1 MATKKKAKVMS
12 KEELTEKLTLTL
24 EQEEK
29 AVKKSKK
36 SSDKKP
42 VEKALKVTKKVIKKA
57 EEQVEEKKPAEAE
70 KAEKPVEEKN
80 HVEAKKAPVAKKAP
94 AIKKATAKKAEKKAE
109 KEENPMDKFFPKTI
123 EVEGTKFS
131 RVQISSWEEF
141 KTFVEACQ
149 GEGSTHVVIACNW
162 PKKYK
167 KDYDANNQGEKL
179 FPKDGFEH
187 DLDLLEVLMLQQT
200 RETAITVS
208 ILTEAVILFREDYFE
223 LTDFGYFLENGMPF
237 MIYTYTDSEE

>member
-1 MATKKKAKVMS
+1 MATKKNAKVMS
-12 KEELTEKLTLTL
+12 KEELVEKLVL

-36 SSDKKP
+36 SSVKKP
-42 VEKALKVTKKVIKKA
+42 VEKALKVTKKATKKA
-57 EEQVEEKKPAEAE
+57 EKVEEPKVEEPKAEPKKPAKKTAT
-70 KAEKPVEEKN
+70 KAS
-80 HVEAKKAPVAKKAP
+80 AT
-94 AIKKATAKKAEKKAE
+94 KKATAKKAEKK
-109 KEENPMDKFFPKTI
+109 ENPMDKFFPETI
-123 EVEGTKFS
+123 EVEGTEFS

-141 KTFVEACQ
+141 KHFVEACQ
-149 GEGSTHVVIACNW
+149 EEGSNHVVIACNW

-167 KDYDANNQGEKL
+167 KEYDANNQGEKL
-179 FPKDGFEH
+179 FPKDGFEY
-187 DLDLLEVLMLQQT
+187 DLDLQEVLMLQQT

>member
-1 MATKKKAKVMS
+1 MATKKNAKVMS
-12 KEELTEKLTLTL
+12 KEELVEKLTL

-36 SSDKKP
+36 SSGKKP
-42 VEKALKVTKKVIKKA
+42 TEKALKVAKKVTKKA
-57 EEQVEEKKPAEAE
+57 EKQVEEKTP
-70 KAEKPVEEKN
+70 
-80 HVEAKKAPVAKKAP
+80 VEAKKAPVAKKAP
-94 AIKKATAKKAEKKAE
+94 AIKKATAKKAEKE
-109 KEENPMDKFFPKTI
+109 KENPIDKFFPKTI

-149 GEGSTHVVIACNW
+149 DEGSNHVVIACNW

-179 FPKDGFEH
+179 FPKDGFER
-187 DLDLLEVLMLQQT
+187 DLDLQEVLMLQQT

-208 ILTEAVILFREDYFE
+208 ILTESVILFREDYFE

>member
-1 MATKKKAKVMS
+1 MATKENAKVMS
-12 KEELTEKLTLTL
+12 KEELVEKLTL

-36 SSDKKP
+36 SSNKKP
-42 VEKALKVTKKVIKKA
+42 VEKALKVTKKVAKKA
-57 EEQVEEKKPAEAE
+57 EEQVEEKNPV
-70 KAEKPVEEKN
+70 KAE
-80 HVEAKKAPVAKKAP
+80 KAPVAKKATV
-94 AIKKATAKKAEKKAE
+94 KKDKKE
-109 KEENPMDKFFPKTI
+109 EENPMDKFFPKTI

-131 RVQISSWEEF
+131 RVQISSWEDF

-149 GEGSTHVVIACNW
+149 GEGSTHAVIACSW

-187 DLDLLEVLMLQQT
+187 DLDLQEVLMLQQT

-208 ILTEAVILFREDYFE
+208 ILTESVILFREDYFE
-223 LTDFGYFLENGMPF
+223 MTDFGYFLANGMPF

>member
-12 KEELTEKLTLTL
+12 KEELVEKLTL

-36 SSDKKP
+36 SSGKKP
-42 VEKALKVTKKVIKKA
+42 TEKALKVTKKVAKKA
-57 EEQVEEKKPAEAE
+57 EKQVEEKN
-70 KAEKPVEEKN
+70 PVESE
-80 HVEAKKAPVAKKAP
+80 KAPVAKKATV
-94 AIKKATAKKAEKKAE
+94 KKDKKE
-109 KEENPMDKFFPKTI
+109 EENPMDKLFPKTI

-149 GEGSTHVVIACNW
+149 EEGSNHVVIACNW

-187 DLDLLEVLMLQQT
+187 DLDLQEVIMLQQT

-208 ILTEAVILFREDYFE
+208 ILTESVILFREDYFE
-223 LTDFGYFLENGMPF
+223 LTDFGYFFANSMPF
-237 MIYTYTDSEE
+237 MVYTYEDK